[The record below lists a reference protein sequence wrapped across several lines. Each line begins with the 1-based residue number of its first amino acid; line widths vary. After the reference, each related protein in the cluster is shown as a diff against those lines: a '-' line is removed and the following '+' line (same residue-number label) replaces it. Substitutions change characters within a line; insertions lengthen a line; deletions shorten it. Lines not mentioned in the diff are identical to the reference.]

1 MEPTTAPARDDPT
14 EPTSHT
20 PARRR
25 PLALL
30 RAMRPTQWSK
40 NVLLAVPILTG
51 HEWANPDKW
60 LMLLPAFVSFCL
72 AASSVYLVNDVLDA
86 ADDRN
91 HPRKRRR
98 PIAAGDVTAPTALIA
113 AALLL
118 AAAIG
123 IGAMLPGW
131 FVELLI
137 AYLILT
143 TSYSLYFKR
152 KPVLDAIFLAG
163 LYTHRIVIGGEATG
177 LFPTPWLLAFG
188 MFMFLSLAFA
198 KRHAELTMIRDA
210 GREPSAGRGYRLV
223 DLPLLL
229 IAGLA
234 SGYAGVMVFALYI
247 NSITGDPFYE
257 LPQLLWFICPL
268 LIYWITRM
276 WLMSNRGE
284 LHDDPLL
291 FTLTDRLSWF
301 VGACI
306 VALVVVASG

>member
-1 MEPTTAPARDDPT
+1 MTDHAATTDAPPR
-14 EPTSHT
+14 S
-20 PARRR
+20 R

-30 RAMRPTQWSK
+30 RAMRPIQWSK

-51 HEWANPDKW
+51 HEWANPDTW
-60 LMLLPAFVSFCL
+60 LVLLPAFVSFSL
-72 AASSVYLVNDVLDA
+72 AASSVYLVNDVVDRD
-86 ADDRN
+86 DDRQ

-98 PIAAGDVTAPTALIA
+98 PIASGAVSVPTALIA
-113 AALLL
+113 AAALFVV
-118 AAAIG
+118 AVT

-131 FVELLI
+131 FLELLI

-143 TSYSLYFKR
+143 TGYSFFFKR

-177 LFPTPWLLAFG
+177 LFPTPWLLAFS

-198 KRHAELTMIRDA
+198 KRHAELMMIQKA
-210 GREPSAGRGYRLV
+210 GRDLPAGRGYRIE

-229 IAGLA
+229 IGGIAA
-234 SGYAGVMVFALYI
+234 GYAGVMVFALYI
-247 NSITGDPFYE
+247 NSIADDPFYQ

-268 LIYWITRM
+268 LVYWITRL
-276 WLMSNRGE
+276 WFLSNRGG

-301 VGACI
+301 VIACT
-306 VALVVVASG
+306 VVLVVVAAG